1 MWSTSTS
8 FTYNDSSKKPNG
20 LEVLHTDILY
30 CYMST
35 KTSNWDE
42 KKIIIVNSNK
52 SVLTISFAVLAK
64 NALHLLMLFSRLII
78 FCGLFEWNLSKLWW
92 KANTEPNGS
101 TFFLPEPTVLPNWKE
116 NEMKKVHTSLTQ
128 HSCLMFIDRNT
139 ICMSNYC
146 TQHTSYISSK
156 YMLFGSEKNF
166 VVGGWRW
173 KYSWG
178 RGTESSRDQLL
189 QDAIWFW
196 RVEKYSH
203 LGKFMGHIR

>member
-1 MWSTSTS
+1 VCSPFPSQSWQR
-8 FTYNDSSKKPNG
+8 
-20 LEVLHTDILY
+20 
-30 CYMST
+30 
-35 KTSNWDE
+35 
-42 KKIIIVNSNK
+42 
-52 SVLTISFAVLAK
+52 
-64 NALHLLMLFSRLII
+64 MLFTFWCFLADWSFSVACSNETFQNFDERQTQ
-78 FCGLFEWNLSKLWW
+78 K
-92 KANTEPNGS
+92 EPNGS